1 MWVINYRGSGQK
13 QEGTQEAVTVN
24 QVREDG
30 WYFWSGVLAMEK
42 VRSGWIVDVFRGW
55 TARCTAKLLREKGE

>member
-30 WYFWSGVLAMEK
+30 IFGV
-42 VRSGWIVDVFRGW
+42 G
-55 TARCTAKLLREKGE
+55 C